1 MADNELSVSSSIVVH
16 AAPEVVFAVLADP
29 REHPVIDGSGSVRQ
43 EINGPERLQLGSRFG
58 MRMRKSV
65 GYRVTNR
72 VVEFE
77 KDRRI
82 AWRNLLPAVW
92 RYELEPAGESATQV
106 TETFDYSRMPLA
118 ARFGRT
124 KVVRDNHRSIEA
136 TLERLKAHVEDVE
149 RTR

>member
-1 MADNELSVSSSIVVH
+1 MADNEHSVSSSVVVQ
-16 AAPEVVFAVLADP
+16 ASPEAVFAVLADP
-29 REHPVIDGSGSVRQ
+29 RQHPVIDGSGSVRQ

-58 MRMRKSV
+58 MRMSKSV

-77 KDRRI
+77 ENRRI

-92 RYELEPAGESATQV
+92 RYELVPERESATRV

-124 KVVRDNHRSIEA
+124 KLARDNHRSIEE
-136 TLERLKAHVEDVE
+136 TLQRLKAHVEGAE
-149 RTR
+149 RS